1 MARGDTA
8 FRAVSA
14 TLFGVSV
21 LAGTWL
27 ATTMVAGF
35 RAAGDHD
42 KSAAGTGAA
51 DQGAARG

>member
-1 MARGDTA
+1 MARGDAA

-27 ATTMVAGF
+27 AGTMFIGF
-35 RAAGDHD
+35 RQAGAHD
-42 KSAAGTGAA
+42 AGAGGGADKEA
-51 DQGAARG
+51 PR